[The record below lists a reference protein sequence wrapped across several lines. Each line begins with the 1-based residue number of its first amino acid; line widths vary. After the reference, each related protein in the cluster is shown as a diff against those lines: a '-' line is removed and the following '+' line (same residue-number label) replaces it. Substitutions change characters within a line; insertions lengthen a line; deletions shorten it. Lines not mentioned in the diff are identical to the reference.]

1 MPNEPARMRTKFD
14 RPNVAGMCSGSMLE
28 SVVVTSG
35 IKKNAIA
42 TPWTMV

>member
-14 RPNVAGMCSGSMLE
+14 RPDAAGMRPGLMLE
-28 SVVVTSG
+28 SVVVTNG

-42 TPWTMV
+42 TP

>member
-1 MPNEPARMRTKFD
+1 MPNESAKMRTKFD
-14 RPNVAGMCSGSMLE
+14 RPGVAGMRSGSMLE

-42 TPWTMV
+42 TP